1 MIVTLS
7 SLFYILF
14 PPIIIILSD
23 YHNKIPECVIYKQ
36 QKLAHYREVQWRIKT
51 TASSVCHETLS
62 IDEAFSLPSYCRSLI
77 PFRGAPSSWTG
88 HLIIAPLLNINA
100 LEDWIWTH
108 ETGREITCRV
118 ECTPLSKHLLLHV
131 QMFLFSIISPT
142 SRIMRPILTFP
153 FSLCARFN
161 PWPTEIVN
169 IFRALTWHQLYRGH
183 L

>member
-1 MIVTLS
+1 MLPLLYLVFWLPVSFTSSHSLLPLFKYIAQSTIDILFLVFILSTHSSSVFNIMIIALS

-77 PFRGAPSSWTG
+77 PFRGAPSS
-88 HLIIAPLLNINA
+88 
-100 LEDWIWTH
+100 
-108 ETGREITCRV
+108 
-118 ECTPLSKHLLLHV
+118 
-131 QMFLFSIISPT
+131 
-142 SRIMRPILTFP
+142 
-153 FSLCARFN
+153 
-161 PWPTEIVN
+161 
-169 IFRALTWHQLYRGH
+169 
-183 L
+183 